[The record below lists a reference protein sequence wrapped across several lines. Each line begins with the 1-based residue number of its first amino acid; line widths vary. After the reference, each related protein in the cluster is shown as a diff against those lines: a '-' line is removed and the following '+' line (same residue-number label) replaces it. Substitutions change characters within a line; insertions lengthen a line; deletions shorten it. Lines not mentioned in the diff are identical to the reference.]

1 MIIEN
6 SEIGYLQGKNAER
19 AHSGKVF
26 PCAFAADTQTSR
38 PGELDV
44 GELDVLVNWTEQ
56 NQTGE
61 SGLRNSFRH
70 IPTSGFPRLL
80 KPARR
85 GAPHFSFLY
94 WFPAY
99 ASEIPQAN
107 PFRVSGNSRTRF
119 PVAA

>member
-1 MIIEN
+1 MMIIEN
-6 SEIGYLQGKNAER
+6 SEIGYLQDKNAER
-19 AHSGKVF
+19 AHSGKLF

-38 PGELDV
+38 P

-70 IPTSGFPRLL
+70 IPASGIPTSP
-80 KPARR
+80 KNSERR

-94 WFPAY
+94 WFPAC

-107 PFRVSGNSRTRF
+107 PFRVSGNSR
-119 PVAA
+119 